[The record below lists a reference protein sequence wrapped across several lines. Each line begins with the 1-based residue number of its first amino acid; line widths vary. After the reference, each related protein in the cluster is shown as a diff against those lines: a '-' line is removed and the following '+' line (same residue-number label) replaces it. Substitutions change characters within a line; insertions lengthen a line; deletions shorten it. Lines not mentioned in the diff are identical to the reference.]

1 MGRPV
6 NKRNFGS
13 GSGSQIKV
21 RFKTAGT
28 EYDGYILKQTGS
40 KRFKVS
46 DGTRTITGYLVNKSN
61 GGLANGDIVIN
72 VLNDAG
78 AFVQVTKLYNR
89 VAITEGNQKIKWNY
103 TASESDGA
111 VQIQDVEGPTIVIL
125 TQPVDTLV
133 DLSDSTTDTAV
144 FTIDITGVP
153 ESSATYQW
161 QVQEAGAGAWSNV
174 SRGSGGTS
182 ATYTTGTVQVAA
194 SGTVDSN
201 GDKYRCIVT
210 SNAAGVANSPLTSNA
225 VTLTVQA

>member
-6 NKRNFGS
+6 NKRYFGS

-21 RFKTAGT
+21 RFKTGGT
-28 EYDGYILKQTGS
+28 EYNGYVVKQTGS

-89 VAITEGNQKIKWNY
+89 VAITEGSTKIKWNFA
-103 TASESDGA
+103 ASESDSA
-111 VQIQDVEGPTIVIL
+111 VQMQDVEGPTIVIL

-133 DLSDSTTDTAV
+133 DLSESATDTAV
-144 FTIDITGVP
+144 FTIDVTGVP
-153 ESSATYQW
+153 ESSVTYQW
-161 QVQEAGAGAWSNV
+161 EVQEAGSGAWASV
-174 SRGSGGTS
+174 TRGDGGTT

-194 SGTVDSN
+194 SGTADSN
-201 GDKYRCIVT
+201 GDKFRCVVT
-210 SNAAGVANSPLTSNA
+210 SDAAGVANSPLTSDA

>member
-6 NKRNFGS
+6 NKRYFGS

-21 RFKTAGT
+21 RFKTGGT
-28 EYDGYILKQTGS
+28 EYNGYIVKQTGS
-40 KRFKVS
+40 KRYKVS

-78 AFVQVTKLYNR
+78 SFVQVTKLYNR
-89 VAITEGNQKIKWNY
+89 VAITEDNVKIKWNF

-111 VQIQDVEGPTIVIL
+111 VQMQDVEGPTITIL

-133 DLSDSTTDTAV
+133 DLSDSSTDTAV

-153 ESSATYQW
+153 ESSVSYQW
-161 QVQEAGAGAWSNV
+161 QVQEGGTGSWANV
-174 SRGSGGTS
+174 SRGSGGTT

-194 SGTVDSN
+194 SGTADSS
-201 GDKYRCIVT
+201 GDKYKCIVT
-210 SNAAGVANSPLTSNA
+210 SNAVGVANSPLTSNV